1 MSPEAEGSRLFLLE
15 KLIYMARRRE
25 CECFWLKLLQ
35 TVTHQSPVFL
45 RGGRH
50 FNETVMLL
58 SFAHSAA
65 ISRPGPQPSPLTR
78 TQDCINTLYH
88 ILTVWCR
95 ENMTVSA
102 KKFKNALPLRPN
114 LL

>member
-1 MSPEAEGSRLFLLE
+1 MSSEAEGGRLFLLE
-15 KLIYMARRRE
+15 KLIYMARRRD

-45 RGGRH
+45 GGGRH

-65 ISRPGPQPSPLTR
+65 IPRPGPQPSSLTR

-88 ILTVWCR
+88 
-95 ENMTVSA
+95 N
-102 KKFKNALPLRPN
+102 PLN
-114 LL
+114 CLV